1 MSFQNEVYRIEKN
14 KWDDIARQTTD
25 IANIGPYRDFIDYA
39 SRASTMTGI
48 ADFLAPLAGKQV
60 LEIGCGLGQLTTLL
74 AMSGAYVTAF
84 DLSPQSVGVTRQRV
98 ALNAMS
104 DQVNLAVAAGETLP
118 FPSESFDIV
127 FGKGVLHHLN
137 AEYGASEILRVLKSG
152 GKAAFSEPMGT
163 NPLLSFVRAYIPYP
177 HKHPR
182 GADRPLNYDAIHRWG
197 ENYKVFNYR
206 EIQFLSMLERGLR
219 RRRPLTALR
228 RLDGILLRRFPFLRR
243 FCRYVVLTMVK

>member
-1 MSFQNEVYRIEKN
+1 MSLQNEIYRVEKT
-14 KWDDIARQTTD
+14 KWDDIARQATD

-48 ADFLAPLAGKQV
+48 ADFLDPLADKQV

-74 AMSGAYVTAF
+74 AMSGAKVTAF
-84 DLSPQSVGVTRQRV
+84 DLSPQSVDVAQQRV
-98 ALNAMS
+98 TLNSMTEH
-104 DQVNLAVAAGETLP
+104 VNLAVAAGEILP
-118 FPSESFDIV
+118 FPSESFDVV

-137 AEYGASEILRVLKSG
+137 AEYGAPEILRVLKSG

-182 GADRPLNYDAIHRWG
+182 GADRPLTYDAIHRWG
-197 ENYKVFNYR
+197 ANYKVFNYR

-219 RRRPLTALR
+219 KRRPLTVLR
-228 RLDGILLRRFPFLRR
+228 RLDGVLLEHFPFLRR